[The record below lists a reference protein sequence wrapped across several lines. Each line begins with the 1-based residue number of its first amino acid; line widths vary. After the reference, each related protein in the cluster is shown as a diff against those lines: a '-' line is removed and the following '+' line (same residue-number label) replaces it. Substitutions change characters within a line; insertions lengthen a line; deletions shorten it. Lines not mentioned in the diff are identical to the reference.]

1 VPNEIKCPACQSEI
15 GADGKSL
22 VKRSAHLEE
31 LEKAADALETV
42 TGRAEQL
49 EADLQKEKE
58 KHAVQSLEKKSRPKG
73 WLDTD

>member
-1 VPNEIKCPACQSEI
+1 VANEIKCPACQSEI

-22 VKRSAHLEE
+22 VKRSAYFEE
-31 LEKAADALETV
+31 LEKAADVVEKLLIRCEKLD
-42 TGRAEQL
+42 AEM
-49 EADLQKEKE
+49 EEENK